1 MDTKRIMIMNMER
14 TEARAKA
21 SMNLMTS
28 YINRLFPN
36 RNVKTRI
43 KWLVTLSY

>member
-1 MDTKRIMIMNMER
+1 MIMDMER

-21 SMNLMTS
+21 PMNLMTS
-28 YINRLFPN
+28 YMNHLFPN

>member
-1 MDTKRIMIMNMER
+1 MIMSMESNP
-14 TEARAKA
+14 TQGDTPM
-21 SMNLMTS
+21 SLMTACV
-28 YINRLFPN
+28 NRLFPN

>member
-1 MDTKRIMIMNMER
+1 MIMNMER
-14 TEARAKA
+14 NEAGKLT
-21 SMNLMTS
+21 MNLMQN
-28 YINRLFPN
+28 YMNRLFPN